1 MSEATR
7 EEKRR
12 LRTHFGLSRAPF
24 TKYAWASKMFES
36 AEQRELV
43 GALRMW
49 VDEIRGIAL
58 VSGPAG
64 VGKSISLRRF
74 VHELDDQRFRV
85 FDFSHLPST
94 VTGFLRSLNR
104 KLGLPMRLHATD
116 LFDAAQKHLAAYEK
130 EHGPH
135 PVVLIDD
142 AEGLTVAVCD
152 VLRRLTCYELD
163 AEDRFS
169 LLLAGTEQIVA
180 TLRHPQL
187 EPLRS
192 RITYAHALRP
202 FRLEDTR
209 NYIRYHQ
216 ERADAGTR
224 LFTDEAIQRLFQASQ
239 GRPRTINQ
247 LAVQCLIAAAATGR
261 DQVDGDF
268 VKARIQE
275 HPLYQGSK
283 AA

>member
-1 MSEATR
+1 MTDATR
-7 EEKRR
+7 EQKVR
-12 LRTHFGLSRAPF
+12 LRTHFGLSRSPF

-43 GALRMW
+43 CALRMW
-49 VDEIRGIAL
+49 LEEIRGFAS
-58 VSGPAG
+58 VSGPPG

-74 VHELDDQRFRV
+74 IAELDDQRYRV
-85 FDFSHLPST
+85 FDFSYLPST

-104 KLGLPMRLHATD
+104 LLGLPMRLHATD
-116 LFDAAQKHLAAYEK
+116 LFDAAQKHLIGYQQ

-135 PVVLIDD
+135 PVLLIDD
-142 AEGLTVAVCD
+142 AEGLTVPICD

-169 LLLAGTEQIVA
+169 VLLAGTEDVVA

-192 RITYAHALRP
+192 RVSYAHTLRP

-209 NYIRYHQ
+209 NYIRYHL
-216 ERADAGTR
+216 ERADASGP
-224 LFTDEAIQRLFQASQ
+224 LFTDEAVQRLFQASQ
-239 GRPRTINQ
+239 GRPRAINQ
-247 LAVQCLIAAAATGR
+247 LAVQCLIAAAAAGR
-261 DQVDGDF
+261 DQIDGDF
-268 VKARIQE
+268 VKARVQD
-275 HPLYQGSK
+275 HPLYHGSK
-283 AA
+283 AT